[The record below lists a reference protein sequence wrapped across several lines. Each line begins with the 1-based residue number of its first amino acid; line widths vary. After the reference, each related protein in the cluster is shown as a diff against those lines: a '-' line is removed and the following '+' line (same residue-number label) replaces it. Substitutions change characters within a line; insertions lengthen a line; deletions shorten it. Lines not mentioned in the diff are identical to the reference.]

1 LAKAFMVNEELY
13 EQSTYAT
20 PFTFSLI
27 DIGSFSIIWGY
38 SYAKTSKT
46 EDIHLYFDATSES
59 LSLDT
64 ASFNIPHIC
73 VSSLFNANA
82 GWT

>member
-1 LAKAFMVNEELY
+1 MVNDELY
-13 EQSTYAT
+13 DQSTYAT

-27 DIGSFSIIWGY
+27 NIGPFSRIWGY

-46 EDIHLYFDATSES
+46 EDIHLYVDATSAL
-59 LSLDT
+59 LSSDT